1 MAVKQRGRTE
11 KMAKALLGTWCREA
25 LGRWGWDGTGWDV
38 PGFRMALARPWD
50 RSRAGVVAQTCSV
63 LPPAAEMAD
72 SWKPDL

>member
-1 MAVKQRGRTE
+1 
-11 KMAKALLGTWCREA
+11 MAKALLGTWCREA

-63 LPPAAEMAD
+63 LPPAAEMPIAG
-72 SWKPDL
+72 SLTCNVAVLLGRRRL